1 MELLEALQELLEVL
15 VERLDNSGTIGG
27 TCGTDLSTGGSTA
40 HFFVNFF
47 PLLGQAGGEN
57 KLRKKMHISKIEL
70 FSFMRMFDCLS
81 GAEPWQTELD
91 PALVGAV

>member
-1 MELLEALQELLEVL
+1 MIAVRATMIVVADALV
-15 VERLDNSGTIGG
+15 
-27 TCGTDLSTGGSTA
+27 TA
-40 HFFVNFF
+40 NVAIDTVVAEQR
-47 PLLGQAGGEN
+47 G
-57 KLRKKMHISKIEL
+57 LRGRYRRGKYVTKKKMHISKIEL

>member
-1 MELLEALQELLEVL
+1 MIAVRATMIVVADALV
-15 VERLDNSGTIGG
+15 
-27 TCGTDLSTGGSTA
+27 TA
-40 HFFVNFF
+40 NVAIDTVVAEQR
-47 PLLGQAGGEN
+47 G
-57 KLRKKMHISKIEL
+57 LRGRYRRGKYVTKKEMHISKIEL

>member
-1 MELLEALQELLEVL
+1 MIAVRATMIVVADALV
-15 VERLDNSGTIGG
+15 
-27 TCGTDLSTGGSTA
+27 TA
-40 HFFVNFF
+40 NVAIDTVVAEQR
-47 PLLGQAGGEN
+47 G
-57 KLRKKMHISKIEL
+57 LRGRYRRGKYVTKKKKMHISKIEL